1 MPDKNP
7 EQAAEQSM
15 NWEDASGNELTPF
28 EQCKYGK
35 GYYNYRYYKP
45 VMVDAWKKMG
55 QLFISLG
62 AGSMVAITDQL
73 GVVLNLNVLYM
84 LPASGLVLQPSLG
97 VEYGL

>member
-1 MPDKNP
+1 
-7 EQAAEQSM
+7 
-15 NWEDASGNELTPF
+15 
-28 EQCKYGK
+28 
-35 GYYNYRYYKP
+35 
-45 VMVDAWKKMG
+45 MVDAWKKMG